1 MNSKKSKI
9 KSLMLVLSFITGII
23 FLLSII
29 LQTSVIEMEH
39 QLIEYASKHYFII
52 GLISFFIFTIS
63 FALFRALDI
72 ELTKRNQRRKNN
84 D

>member
-9 KSLMLVLSFITGII
+9 KALMLVLSFITGIL

-39 QLIEYASKHYFII
+39 SLIEYASKHYFII

-63 FALFRALDI
+63 FALFRAFDI
-72 ELTKRNQRRKNN
+72 ELTKRNQRKNN
-84 D
+84 Q

>member
-9 KSLMLVLSFITGII
+9 KALMLVLSLITGII

-29 LQTSVIEMEH
+29 IQTSVIEMEH
-39 QLIEYASKHYFII
+39 RFIQYASKHYFII

-72 ELTKRNQRRKNN
+72 ELTKRNKRKNN
-84 D
+84 Q

>member
-72 ELTKRNQRRKNN
+72 ELTKRNQRKNN
-84 D
+84 H